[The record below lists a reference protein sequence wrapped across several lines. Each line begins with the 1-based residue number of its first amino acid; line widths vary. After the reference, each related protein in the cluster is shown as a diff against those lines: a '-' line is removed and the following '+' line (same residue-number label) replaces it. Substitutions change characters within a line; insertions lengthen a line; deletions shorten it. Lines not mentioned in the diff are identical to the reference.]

1 MMRLLWLLQSAERRC
16 DMAVFKDKGSVYN
29 GNKWRVL
36 CYYTDWRGERI
47 RHEKRGF
54 ETRREAVEYEHNFLA
69 KQTKDINMSFS
80 AYIDTYLRDMK
91 PQIKKSTYAN
101 KEKIIDKH
109 IRPFFQNPASPDIS
123 TKTRFHSEFF
133 YFLLSVFVNLGKGLF
148 WTYLTSY

>member
-1 MMRLLWLLQSAERRC
+1 
-16 DMAVFKDKGSVYN
+16 MAVFKDKWDVYK
-29 GNKWRVL
+29 GNAWRVV

-54 ETRREAVEYEHNFLA
+54 PTKREAAEYEHNFLA

-80 AYIDTYLRDMK
+80 AFIDTYLRDMK

-109 IRPFFQNPASPDIS
+109 IRPFFQN
-123 TKTRFHSEFF
+123 
-133 YFLLSVFVNLGKGLF
+133 LSLAEITYTHILQWQNEILMKRDADGKGYSA
-148 WTYLTSY
+148 TYALAAA